1 MADLKDLFPE
11 DNFEREMQDK
21 LRELAPS
28 IIDSLYKRLID
39 DGSTNAGK
47 VLLNKIVSDARE
59 PMPRLNLAPVEGLDD
74 VPRFISELLSAA
86 ANGQITPSQVSK
98 LINSV
103 STYVTLQEKAHS
115 RAIGKMIREGKI
127 PGM

>member
-11 DNFEREMQDK
+11 DNFEREMHNK

-28 IIDSLYKRLID
+28 IIDSLYKRLIE

-98 LINSV
+98 LINS
-103 STYVTLQEKAHS
+103 TAIYVTLQEKANS

>member
-1 MADLKDLFPE
+1 
-11 DNFEREMQDK
+11 
-21 LRELAPS
+21 
-28 IIDSLYKRLID
+28 
-39 DGSTNAGK
+39 
-47 VLLNKIVSDARE
+47 LNKIVSDARE
-59 PMPRLNLAPVEGLDD
+59 PMPRLNLEPIEGLDD
-74 VPRFISELLSAA
+74 VPRFISELLTAA

-103 STYVTLQEKAHS
+103 STYVALQEKAHS

>member
-1 MADLKDLFPE
+1 MANLKDLFPE
-11 DNFEREMQDK
+11 DNFERQMQDK

-86 ANGQITPSQVSK
+86 ANGQITPSQTSK
-98 LINSV
+98 LINA
-103 STYVTLQEKAHS
+103 TAIYVTLQEKE
-115 RAIGKMIREGKI
+115 RARMIGRMMRGEL
-127 PGM
+127 

>member
-28 IIDSLYKRLID
+28 IIDTLYERLAD

-59 PMPRLNLAPVEGLDD
+59 PMPRLNLAPIEGLDD

-103 STYVTLQEKAHS
+103 STYVALQEKANS